1 MRRVVLFAEARAGL
15 MMQPALA
22 CVLVLAAPCVVQRN
36 SVDVLVL
43 EARDRVGGRVHSFQ
57 GPGFSS
63 PVDLGASLITGTAPD
78 AEAGLGPDP
87 VSFVC
92 KQLGIKLHV
101 LGGGLPLYDV
111 AGQQVASDI
120 DVAVDK

>member
-1 MRRVVLFAEARAGL
+1 
-15 MMQPALA
+15 
-22 CVLVLAAPCVVQRN
+22 
-36 SVDVLVL
+36 
-43 EARDRVGGRVHSFQ
+43 
-57 GPGFSS
+57 
-63 PVDLGASLITGTAPD
+63 
-78 AEAGLGPDP
+78 
-87 VSFVC
+87 VC